1 MKMDDTKKIHLIT
14 QALLQADNGYK
25 PVAIDQLHELLLND
39 IAEIYDTTSVTV
51 ANGQLSLT
59 VTAVITIT
67 ALKEMMP

>member
-1 MKMDDTKKIHLIT
+1 MDDSKKIHLIT

-39 IAEIYDTTSVTV
+39 ITEIYDTISVTV

-67 ALKEMMP
+67 APETA

>member
-1 MKMDDTKKIHLIT
+1 MDDTKKIHLIT

-25 PVAIDQLHELLLND
+25 PVAIDKLHELLLND
-39 IAEIYDTTSVTV
+39 IAEIYDTISVTV

-67 ALKEMMP
+67 APETA

>member
-1 MKMDDTKKIHLIT
+1 MDDTKKIYLIT

-39 IAEIYDTTSVTV
+39 ITEIYDTISVTV